1 MLLKGSSPE
10 ARTAAAWPRAARCSH
25 EQVDLNLLIGE
36 FWLRAARRGAVVSA
50 FWVPSR
56 QNLADV
62 PTRESDKVEE
72 MQALLAAGFRRVE
85 WAWPVHRP
93 WS

>member
-10 ARTAAAWPRAARCSH
+10 ARSAAAWPRTARCSH